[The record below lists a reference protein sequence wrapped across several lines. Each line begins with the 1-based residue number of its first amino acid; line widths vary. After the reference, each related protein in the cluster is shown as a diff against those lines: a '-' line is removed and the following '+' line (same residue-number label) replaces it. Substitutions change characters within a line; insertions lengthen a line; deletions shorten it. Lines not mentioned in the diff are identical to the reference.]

1 MKLNIKNKQ
10 KKIIKIYKYVA
21 IEQQQQATCTQE
33 SIQSNT
39 HNKLLTVFVNFKKL
53 HTHTYIHTYTHAH
66 TTMWNNP
73 LSLSTI
79 WDELFIFKSRH
90 TLYVYDFFFLLDF

>member
-21 IEQQQQATCTQE
+21 IEQQQQTTCTQE

-53 HTHTYIHTYTHAH
+53 HTYIHTHLH
-66 TTMWNNP
+66 TRAYYGVKQ
-73 LSLSTI
+73 STK
-79 WDELFIFKSRH
+79 FKYNMRWII
-90 TLYVYDFFFLLDF
+90 YI